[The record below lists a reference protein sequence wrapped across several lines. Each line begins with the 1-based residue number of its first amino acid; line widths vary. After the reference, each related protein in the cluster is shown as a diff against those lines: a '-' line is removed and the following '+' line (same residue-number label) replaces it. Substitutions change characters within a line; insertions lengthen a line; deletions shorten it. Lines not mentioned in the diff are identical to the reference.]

1 MNAGEKYQV
10 KVESIIPIGAVVRM
24 PDNRTELIHISQIA
38 SCFVDSVENFVSV
51 GETYEAEAVEGQGK
65 KPIQLSLKHLGLT
78 NRSHKDRPQ
87 KRVHSKDSHSQ
98 TRYNK
103 PSHSQTRYNKPSIK
117 HPSQVE
123 YARFAHEDKHDL
135 ESMIQRAQKDL
146 DDKTRSRK
154 PVENRRKRRRDQ

>member
-10 KVESIIPIGAVVRM
+10 KVESILPIGAVVRM

-51 GETYEAEAVEGQGK
+51 GETYEAKVVEGPGK

-103 PSHSQTRYNKPSIK
+103 PSIK

-123 YARFAHEDKHDL
+123 YAIFAHEDKHDL

>member
-10 KVESIIPIGAVVRM
+10 TVESILPIGAVVRM
-24 PDNRTELIHISQIA
+24 PDDRTELIHISQIA

-51 GETYEAEAVEGQGK
+51 GETYEAEVVEGQGK

-78 NRSHKDRPQ
+78 NKNYKDKPHKHGYD
-87 KRVHSKDSHSQ
+87 KD
-98 TRYNK
+98 N
-103 PSHSQTRYNKPSIK
+103 HSQTRYNKPSIK

-123 YARFAHEDKHDL
+123 YVRFAHEDKHDL

>member
-10 KVESIIPIGAVVRM
+10 KVESILPIGAVVRM

-51 GETYEAEAVEGQGK
+51 GETYEAEVVEGEGK

-78 NRSHKDRPQ
+78 NRNHKDRPQ
-87 KRVHSKDSHSQ
+87 KRVYNKDNHSQ
-98 TRYNK
+98 TRYN
-103 PSHSQTRYNKPSIK
+103 RPSIK

-123 YARFAHEDKHDL
+123 YARFAHEDKQDL
-135 ESMIQRAQKDL
+135 DAMIQKAQKDL

-154 PVENRRKRRRDQ
+154 PLENRRKRRRDQ

>member
-51 GETYEAEAVEGQGK
+51 GETYEAEVVEGQGK

-103 PSHSQTRYNKPSIK
+103 PSIN

>member
-1 MNAGEKYQV
+1 MKAGEKYQV
-10 KVESIIPIGAVVRM
+10 KVESILPIGAVVRM
-24 PDNRTELIHISQIA
+24 SDSSTELIHISQIA

-51 GETYEAEAVEGQGK
+51 GETYEAEVVEGQGK

-78 NRSHKDRPQ
+78 NTSHKDRHQ
-87 KRVHSKDSHSQ
+87 KRVYNEDSHSQ

-103 PSHSQTRYNKPSIK
+103 SSIK
-117 HPSQVE
+117 HPSQIE
-123 YARFAHEDKHDL
+123 YATFAHEDKPDL

-146 DDKTRSRK
+146 EDKTRSRK

>member
-1 MNAGEKYQV
+1 MNAGEKYQL
-10 KVESIIPIGAVVRM
+10 KVESILPIGAVVRM

-51 GETYEAEAVEGQGK
+51 GETYDAEVVEGQGK
-65 KPIQLSLKHLGLT
+65 KPIQLSLKHLDLT
-78 NRSHKDRPQ
+78 NRSHKDRLQ
-87 KRVHSKDSHSQ
+87 KRVHSKDNHSQ
-98 TRYNK
+98 A
-103 PSHSQTRYNKPSIK
+103 RYNKPSIK
-117 HPSQVE
+117 HPSHVE

-146 DDKTRSRK
+146 DDKTKSRK

>member
-10 KVESIIPIGAVVRM
+10 KVESILPIGAVVRM

-51 GETYEAEAVEGQGK
+51 GETYEAEVVEGRGK

-78 NRSHKDRPQ
+78 NKNYKDKPHKHGYD
-87 KRVHSKDSHSQ
+87 KD
-98 TRYNK
+98 N
-103 PSHSQTRYNKPSIK
+103 HSQTRYNKPSIK

-123 YARFAHEDKHDL
+123 YARFAHEDKQDL

-146 DDKTRSRK
+146 DDKTKSRK

>member
-10 KVESIIPIGAVVRM
+10 KVESILPIGAVVRM

-51 GETYEAEAVEGQGK
+51 GETYEAEVVEGEGK

-78 NRSHKDRPQ
+78 NRNHKDRPQ
-87 KRVHSKDSHSQ
+87 KRVYNKDNHSQ
-98 TRYNK
+98 TRYN
-103 PSHSQTRYNKPSIK
+103 RPSIK
-117 HPSQVE
+117 HSSQVE
-123 YARFAHEDKHDL
+123 YATFAHEDKQDL
-135 ESMIQRAQKDL
+135 DAMIQKAQKDL

-154 PVENRRKRRRDQ
+154 PLENRRKRRRDQ

>member
-1 MNAGEKYQV
+1 MNTGEKYQV
-10 KVESIIPIGAVVRM
+10 KVESILPIGAVVRM

-51 GETYEAEAVEGQGK
+51 GEIYEAEVVEGQGK

-78 NRSHKDRPQ
+78 SKTHKDRSQ
-87 KRVHSKDSHSQ
+87 KRVYNKDNHSQ
-98 TRYNK
+98 TRYNR
-103 PSHSQTRYNKPSIK
+103 QTVK

-123 YARFAHEDKHDL
+123 YARFAHEDKQDL